1 MKKLGRL
8 SLTTIGTTALIVA
21 TAGGAMA
28 TTIRNPVNPYSGAIR
43 ANNIGNVTLSGS
55 GSLGLVTNTCTA
67 SQLDATVN
75 SNGTGGVLTGV
86 SITGCTNNRGG
97 TTTITALNLP
107 YTGAQVDYAPVA
119 GGRDGKLTI
128 FAPNT
133 TVNVQAVMSL
143 PAWGI
148 SSLTCNY
155 SLTSSTPLTIDL
167 FNYNNANKP
176 VPSNTHAQGTLT
188 GQSLQ
193 RTTADV
199 RCPSS
204 AAATGKF
211 QILSQPGGADLAVT
225 S

>member
-1 MKKLGRL
+1 MKKLGKF
-8 SLTTIGTTALIVA
+8 SLTASA
-21 TAGGAMA
+21 TAAIVVVTAGSAFA
-28 TTIRNPVNPYSGAIR
+28 TTIKDPVNAYSGAVR
-43 ANNIGNVTLSGS
+43 ANNIGNITLSGT
-55 GSLGLVTNTCTA
+55 GSLGLVTNTCTG

-75 SNGTGGVLTGV
+75 SNGTGGSLTGV

-97 TTTITALNLP
+97 TTTVTALGLP
-107 YTGAQVDYAPVA
+107 YSGATVAYAPVA
-119 GGRDGKLTI
+119 GGRDGTLTI
-128 FAPNT
+128 NAPNT
-133 TVNVQAVMSL
+133 AVNIQAVMTL

-155 SLTSSTPLTIDL
+155 SLTSSTPLTINL
-167 FNYNNANKP
+167 YNYNNANKP

-193 RTTADV
+193 RTSTDV

-211 QILSQPGGADLAVT
+211 QLLAQPSGHDLAVT